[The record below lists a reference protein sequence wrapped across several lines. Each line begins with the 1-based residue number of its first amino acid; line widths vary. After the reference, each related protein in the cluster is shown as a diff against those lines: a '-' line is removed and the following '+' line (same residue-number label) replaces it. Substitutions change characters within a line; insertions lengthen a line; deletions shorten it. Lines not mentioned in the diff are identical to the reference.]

1 MNYSFSHINS
11 NTISRSI
18 EQMQKGGR
26 FEDGANAWKST
37 TKSENFIDRLFSFFG
52 IKTKHEQIKGELSQV
67 AVHFAE
73 DVLKAQIHQHDG
85 VLIPLLGDGPG
96 AENERPNGVGFKENA
111 GELEIYSSLPNAPV
125 LRQKM
130 SFLDLQVLSFKE
142 LLTHAQKSGQLI
154 NISQI
159 PNYEQIAK
167 KLNATDSDFIKN
179 NVSQFVI
186 ESDSDAV
193 LMGAPKSSEQIE
205 ADVTSD
211 KYFSGFTSQI
221 QRNKFSAVQR

>member
-1 MNYSFSHINS
+1 
-11 NTISRSI
+11 
-18 EQMQKGGR
+18 
-26 FEDGANAWKST
+26 
-37 TKSENFIDRLFSFFG
+37 
-52 IKTKHEQIKGELSQV
+52 
-67 AVHFAE
+67 
-73 DVLKAQIHQHDG
+73 
-85 VLIPLLGDGPG
+85 
-96 AENERPNGVGFKENA
+96 VGFKENA